1 MSLFTIDKAK
11 CRKDGFCAAECP
23 VQIIRIDG
31 TSKLPVAIQG
41 AEERCIN
48 CGHCVAVCPHQAF
61 HLASMAPEDCPQLP
75 QGWELAPEQV
85 VQLLKARR
93 SIRVYKE
100 DLVSEDL
107 FLKVLDAARYAPSG
121 TNRQPVRWLIVREP
135 EKVQE
140 LARLTIEWMRD
151 LIKDNSELAQSLRF
165 ENLVQ
170 AWDKGNDL
178 ICRKAPHL
186 VVAYGLKGDFVAAN
200 AATIALTYLELAAL
214 PFKLGTC
221 WAGYLNLALNSYPA
235 AREFTGTS
243 KRCDF
248 LGAMMIGYPKFKY
261 YRIPLRNASQVK
273 WI

>member
-1 MSLFTIDKAK
+1 MSLFTVDKAK
-11 CRKDGFCAAECP
+11 CKRDGFCVAECP
-23 VQIIRIDG
+23 VQIIRIDES
-31 TSKLPVAIQG
+31 SKLPVAIEG

-48 CGHCVAVCPHQAF
+48 CGHCVAVCPHQA
-61 HLASMAPEDCPQLP
+61 LRLSSMAPEDCPQLP
-75 QGWELAPEQV
+75 RGWELAPEQV

-107 FLKVLDAARYAPSG
+107 FLKILDAARYAPSG
-121 TNRQPVRWLIVREP
+121 TNRQPLRWMIIREP
-135 EKVQE
+135 EKVHE
-140 LARLTIEWMRD
+140 LAGLTIEWMRS
-151 LIKDNSELAQSLRF
+151 LIKDNSPLAQSFRF
-165 ENLVQ
+165 ENLVS

-178 ICRKAPHL
+178 ICRRAPHL
-186 VVAYGLKGDFVAAN
+186 VAAYGLKDDFVAAN

-221 WAGYLNLALNSYPA
+221 WAGYLNMALNRYAP
-235 AREFTGTS
+235 AREFTGIS

-248 LGAMMIGYPKFKY
+248 LGSMMIGYPKLKY
-261 YRIPLRNASQVK
+261 YRIPQRNKPEIK